1 MRAAA
6 TGSTEPEGLR
16 QLSGVAHHIDNAGKT
31 VTKRHQFVDIAEMVC
46 FREAKKTSAYGVHF
60 VGVNKMTVCSACHDI
75 TPYCEQ

>member
-16 QLSGVAHHIDNAGKT
+16 QLSGVAHHIANDGEL
-31 VTKRHQFVDIAEMVC
+31 VTKCHQLVDITEMVY
-46 FREAKKTSAYGVHF
+46 FRDVTKTFVCGVHF
-60 VGVNKMTVCSACHDI
+60 VGVNKMLVCSACHDI